1 MRADKHTEQEV
12 MATLQ
17 TFADAWA
24 SRDIDTVLSVFGPD
38 PDVVV
43 IGSGLDEKRLG
54 RAELREQL
62 LRDWAQSDAVSV
74 EFGWYLVSASGVVA
88 WVTADM
94 VVQARIAGKH
104 MTFPGRLTAVLERR
118 RGKWKWM
125 QSHFSLPAVDQAK
138 GESFPAHAVGRQAA

>member
-1 MRADKHTEQEV
+1 MRADKHTEIEV

-17 TFADAWA
+17 TFAEAWA
-24 SRDIDTVLSVFGPD
+24 SRDIDAVLGLFGPD

-43 IGSGLDEKRLG
+43 IGSGLEEKRMG

-62 LRDWAQSDAVSV
+62 LRDWARSEAVSV
-74 EFGWYLVSASGVVA
+74 EFGWHLVSASGVVA

-94 VVQARIAGKH
+94 MVHARIAGKH
-104 MTFPGRLTAVLERR
+104 MTFPGRLTAVLEKR

-125 QSHFSLPAVDQAK
+125 QSHFSLPAVDQVQGAL
-138 GESFPAHAVGRQAA
+138 FPPHAADRKAA

>member
-1 MRADKHTEQEV
+1 MRADKHTEIEV

-24 SRDIDTVLSVFGPD
+24 SRDIDAVLGVFGPD

-62 LRDWAQSDAVSV
+62 QRDWARPEAVSV
-74 EFGWYLVSASGVVA
+74 EFGWHLVSASGVVA

-94 VVQARIAGKH
+94 VVHARIAGEH
-104 MTFPGRLTAVLERR
+104 VTFPGRLTAVLEKR
-118 RGKWKWM
+118 RGQWKWM

-138 GESFPAHAVGRQAA
+138 SEAFLTHAAGRQAA

>member
-1 MRADKHTEQEV
+1 MRADKHTEKEV
-12 MATLQ
+12 MAALQ

-24 SRDIDTVLSVFGPD
+24 GRDIDAVVGLFGPD

-62 LRDWAQSDAVSV
+62 LRDWSQSEAVSV
-74 EFGWYLVSASGVVA
+74 TFGWHLVSASGPVA
-88 WVTADM
+88 WVAADM
-94 VVQARIAGKH
+94 IVHARIAGKH
-104 MTFPGRLTAVLERR
+104 VSFPGRLTAVFEKR
-118 RGKWKWM
+118 RGQWRWM

-138 GESFPAHAVGRQAA
+138 GESFPAHAAGRKAA

>member
-1 MRADKHTEQEV
+1 MRADKHTEKEV
-12 MATLQ
+12 MTTLQ

-24 SRDIDTVLSVFGPD
+24 SRDINAVLGLFGPD

-54 RAELREQL
+54 RAELRDQL
-62 LRDWAQSDAVSV
+62 LREWAQSDAVSV
-74 EFGWYLVSASGVVA
+74 EFGWHLVSASGVVA

-94 VVQARIAGKH
+94 VVHARIAGKH
-104 MTFPGRLTAVLERR
+104 MTFPGRLTAVLEKR
-118 RGKWKWM
+118 RGQWKWM

-138 GESFPAHAVGRQAA
+138 SESFPGPATGRQAA

>member
-1 MRADKHTEQEV
+1 MRADKHTEKEV
-12 MATLQ
+12 MMTLQ

-24 SRDIDTVLSVFGPD
+24 GRDIDAVLGLFGPD

-62 LRDWAQSDAVSV
+62 LRDWARSDSVSV
-74 EFGWYLVSASGVVA
+74 EFGWHLVSASGVVA

-94 VVQARIAGKH
+94 VVHVRIAG
-104 MTFPGRLTAVLERR
+104 TQIALPGRLTAVLEKR
-118 RGKWKWM
+118 RGMWKWM
-125 QSHFSLPAVDQAK
+125 QSHFSLPAVDQAE
-138 GESFPAHAVGRQAA
+138 GTLFPAHAAGRKAA

>member
-1 MRADKHTEQEV
+1 MRADKHTEKEV

-17 TFADAWA
+17 TFADACA
-24 SRDIDTVLSVFGPD
+24 SRDVDAVLGLFGPD

-74 EFGWYLVSASGVVA
+74 EFGWHMVSASGVVA

-94 VVQARIAGKH
+94 VVHVRIAGKH
-104 MTFPGRLTAVLERR
+104 MTFPGRLTVVLEKR
-118 RGKWKWM
+118 RGLWKWM
-125 QSHFSLPAVDQAK
+125 QSHFSLPAVDHAK
-138 GESFPAHAVGRQAA
+138 GALLPAYAASRKAA